1 MASMVVNPGE
11 IGLSRAPV
19 PSAPGRQ
26 LGGKAVGYGGANP
39 GAGLSAVRMLPEE
52 DASEPH
58 PTSPRTATGG
68 PMPHKGPGSGPG
80 QTSVARNT
88 VEEREALPAAITAEQ
103 QRMAELAYAC
113 LLGDTFAWEALVRN
127 QQRRVYGLCYRFTGS
142 TSEAEDLTQ
151 EVFLKVYRNLRSFD
165 PGRASFGVW
174 LTALTR
180 NLLVDH
186 YRRSRMDRASE
197 SLDQST
203 TADAD
208 GPTRAER
215 LADPRGGQ
223 ERHVA
228 GVELRAKIQAALAQV
243 SPELREAVILRDL
256 EDMDYRE
263 IAETLCIPQGT
274 VKSRIS
280 RGRAE
285 LARLLKGMEGQVM

>member
-1 MASMVVNPGE
+1 MASMAVNPVM
-11 IGLSRAPV
+11 IGLTKASGRLYDRAQDQARAGVSVVLATPED
-19 PSAPGRQ
+19 PASGAKAATAPRQ
-26 LGGKAVGYGGANP
+26 P
-39 GAGLSAVRMLPEE
+39 G
-52 DASEPH
+52 
-58 PTSPRTATGG
+58 T
-68 PMPHKGPGSGPG
+68 PMPFKAPD
-80 QTSVARNT
+80 
-88 VEEREALPAAITAEQ
+88 PAQGTPHAFAPRAAVNPAILADQ
-103 QRMAELAYAC
+103 QRMAELAYSC
-113 LLGDTFAWEALVRN
+113 LLGDTFAWEALVRS
-127 QQRRVYGLCYRFTGS
+127 QQRRVYAICYRFTGS
-142 TSEAEDLTQ
+142 PTEAEDLTQ
-151 EVFLKVYRNLRSFD
+151 DVFLKVYRNLRSFD
-165 PGRASFGVW
+165 SAKASFGVW

-197 SLDQST
+197 SLDEPSMG
-203 TADAD
+203 DEE

-215 LADPRGGQ
+215 LADTRSGQ

-263 IAETLCIPQGT
+263 IADTLCIPQGT

-285 LARLLKGMEGQVM
+285 LARLLKGMEGQVV

>member
-1 MASMVVNPGE
+1 MVSIMVNPAMF
-11 IGLSRAPV
+11 GLAK
-19 PSAPGRQ
+19 GT
-26 LGGKAVGYGGANP
+26 GTFFGAKPLDRVQTGLNAALAQP
-39 GAGLSAVRMLPEE
+39 AEPASLSAMQENAAAPAPPLKITGP
-52 DASEPH
+52 
-58 PTSPRTATGG
+58 SPNAPPSYSQSST
-68 PMPHKGPGSGPG
+68 P
-80 QTSVARNT
+80 N
-88 VEEREALPAAITAEQ
+88 ALSTAEH
-103 QRMAELAYAC
+103 QRMAELAYSC
-113 LLGDTFAWEALVRN
+113 LLGDTFAWEALVRS

-165 PGRASFGVW
+165 PTRASFGVW

-197 SLDQST
+197 SLDESPSGE
-203 TADAD
+203 DD
-208 GPTRAER
+208 GPSRAER
-215 LADPRGGQ
+215 LADTRGGGQ

-228 GVELRAKIQAALAQV
+228 VIELRAKIQAALAQV

-263 IAETLCIPQGT
+263 IADTLCIPQGT

-285 LARLLKGMEGQVM
+285 LARLLKGMEGQVV

>member
-1 MASMVVNPGE
+1 MVVNPGMT
-11 IGLSRAPV
+11 GLAKGAGRFFGMRTPASAVAPKGALLSMPEEPTPAAPPTRAASPGVKAGSPV
-19 PSAPGRQ
+19 PRREPSPTPQAAPGSTPAPS
-26 LGGKAVGYGGANP
+26 L
-39 GAGLSAVRMLPEE
+39 
-52 DASEPH
+52 AS
-58 PTSPRTATGG
+58 
-68 PMPHKGPGSGPG
+68 
-80 QTSVARNT
+80 V
-88 VEEREALPAAITAEQ
+88 EQ

-113 LLGDTFAWEALVRN
+113 LLGDTFAWEALVRS
-127 QQRRVYGLCYRFTGS
+127 QQRRVYALCYRFTGS
-142 TSEAEDLTQ
+142 ACEAEDLTQ
-151 EVFLKVYRNLRSFD
+151 EVFLKVYRNLRAFD
-165 PGRASFGVW
+165 PAKASFGVW

-197 SLDQST
+197 SLDES
-203 TADAD
+203 ASGDEE

-215 LADPRGGQ
+215 LADSRTGTQ

-228 GVELRAKIQAALAQV
+228 GIELRSRIQAALAQV

-263 IAETLCIPQGT
+263 IADTLCIPQGT

-285 LARLLKGMEGQVM
+285 LARLLKGLEGQVV